1 MFVNDEVGKPNYA
14 VQIKEGN
21 KLRLSCYISGNPVP
35 DITLSKE
42 TGVSRI
48 LQRNTKNWLN
58 HTIESLQCSDT
69 GTYKCTG
76 TSTGFTEREKIFGIN
91 ATCKSI
97 ITTYFLNETHNMCVY
112 LFVWGFSSHSNIFHS
127 FGDVII
133 TGEGLQMLTYAQHS

>member
-21 KLRLSCYISGNPVP
+21 KLRLSCYINGNPVP

-48 LQRNTKNWLN
+48 LQRNTSNWLN

-76 TSTGFTEREKIFGIN
+76 TSTGFTEREKIFRIN
-91 ATCKSI
+91 VTCKLYI
-97 ITTYFLNETHNMCVY
+97 ISVLMSFRYEMRLDGIAKYLN
-112 LFVWGFSSHSNIFHS
+112 
-127 FGDVII
+127 
-133 TGEGLQMLTYAQHS
+133 